1 MAAPMET
8 LTCRECREPWT
19 RERRAGRKPPIC
31 PTCTKAKAKTVKRPA
46 RRPNRPKVKRRRT
59 PKPPPPAAREPDEQ
73 EPPPMEIVTPTACP
87 ECGSTDLQPK
97 GRVEDL
103 FALFHCGGCEASI
116 RIEATPAR
124 EEATT

>member
-1 MAAPMET
+1 MPARMET
-8 LTCRECREPWT
+8 LPCRECREPWT

-31 PTCTKAKAKTVKRPA
+31 PTCMKAKAKTVKRPA
-46 RRPNRPKVKRRRT
+46 RRPDRPKV
-59 PKPPPPAAREPDEQ
+59 PPQPPEADEA
-73 EPPPMEIVTPTACP
+73 EPPMEITDPTNCP

-97 GRVEDL
+97 GRIEHL

-116 RIEATPAR
+116 RVEATPAR